1 MAIYD
6 NLQVFK
12 DTYDLLLS
20 FIRTSTNLHRD
31 FRYTI
36 GQELKKELMDLC
48 ISIYQANG
56 SHEKDFFINE
66 GRKKMVV
73 VKLNFRILHDTH
85 QISTRQF
92 AMFADKA
99 ETISKQLTAWNNYIK
114 KTGESQNRK
123 Q

>member
-6 NLQVFK
+6 NLPVFK
-12 DTYDLLLS
+12 DTYDLLLL
-20 FIRTSTNLHRD
+20 FIRISANLQRD

-56 SHEKDFFINE
+56 TTEKEFFISE

-73 VKLNFRILHDTH
+73 VKLDFRILHDTK
-85 QISTRQF
+85 QISTKQF

-99 ETISKQLTAWNNYIK
+99 ENISKQLTAWNNYIK
-114 KTGESQNRK
+114 KQGKKDAKTE
-123 Q
+123 

>member
-6 NLQVFK
+6 NLPVFK
-12 DTYDLLLS
+12 DTYDLLLL
-20 FIRTSTNLHRD
+20 FIRISANMQRD

-56 SHEKDFFINE
+56 TTEKEFFINE
-66 GRKKMVV
+66 GRKRMVI
-73 VKLNFRILHDTH
+73 VKLDFRILHDTH
-85 QISTRQF
+85 QISTKQF

-99 ETISKQLTAWNNYIK
+99 EAISKQLTAWNNYIK
-114 KTGESQNRK
+114 KQGK
-123 Q
+123 KDA